1 MQTQIDEPKMRIII
15 PRLSELEIRTLIGYA
30 ERKLNHE
37 HHVPSMTW
45 LMGILCQELER
56 RNRPGREPEMLQT
69 PFVEGA
75 DVADALL
82 AFHILSRGQLTLAQA
97 AFIDEIFHHV
107 LASAV
112 GILELCHAQ

>member
-1 MQTQIDEPKMRIII
+1 MLTQIAEPKMKIIL

-30 ERKLNHE
+30 ERKLNLGRHE
-37 HHVPSMTW
+37 PSMTW

-56 RNRPGREPEMLQT
+56 RNRPGSEPEMLRT
-69 PFVEGA
+69 PFVDGA
-75 DVADALL
+75 DVGDALL
-82 AFHILSRGQLTLAQA
+82 AFHVLSRGQLTLNQA